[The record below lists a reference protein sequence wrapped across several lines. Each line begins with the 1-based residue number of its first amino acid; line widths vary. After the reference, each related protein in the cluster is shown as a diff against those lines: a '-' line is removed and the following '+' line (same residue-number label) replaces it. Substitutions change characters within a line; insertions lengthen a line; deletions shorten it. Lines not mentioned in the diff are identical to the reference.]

1 MVGPRP
7 EVILLLIVWRLVVER
22 CVELVSRLHSSKFT
36 QLYTTRENRSQSRR
50 TKGTTIATRTATLI
64 RRSRGVEAAER
75 PLRRLRAMRMKT
87 RRRRAAV
94 SRLTTM
100 TMSTTARRKTP
111 TTKTSKRTKRGRMRR
126 RMRMTCSSKQRN
138 RSW

>member
-94 SRLTTM
+94 SRLTTTT
-100 TMSTTARRKTP
+100 TMSTTARRKTSRR
-111 TTKTSKRTKRGRMRR
+111 KTSRRMRKR
-126 RMRMTCSSKQRN
+126 RMRMRMTCSSKQRN